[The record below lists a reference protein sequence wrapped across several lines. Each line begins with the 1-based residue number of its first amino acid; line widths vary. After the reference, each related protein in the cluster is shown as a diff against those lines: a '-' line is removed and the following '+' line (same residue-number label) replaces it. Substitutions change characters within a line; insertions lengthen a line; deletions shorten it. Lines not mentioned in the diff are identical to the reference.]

1 MQVPS
6 ANFTEG
12 GDSVRTVDVLI
23 VGGGQAGGRTAE
35 ALRTQGFS
43 GSIALVGREPCLP
56 YERPALSK
64 AYLMGQEDEQG
75 LQLHPSSFWQEQ
87 SIDLYLGCEVRQ
99 LDRAAQRA
107 MLADGRWL
115 GYRHLVV
122 ATGGDPRRLDVPGDG
137 AADVMALR
145 TVEDS
150 QRIRAAMKPGSKVL
164 VIGAGVIGMELAS
177 SACALGAQVE
187 VLEAGPRVM
196 GRILCPATSGWLAE
210 LHQAAGVTL
219 HLNTRLERIDRSGSG
234 LAVRMTH
241 QDGSERTSE
250 ADLVVAAIGVS
261 VGQPFLRDSGL
272 GDEDGMEVDEYCRSR
287 IDPHCYAAGDV
298 ARTPVPYFGRPSRQE
313 TWRNADSQA
322 KAVAAS
328 ILGGSQP
335 YEETPWMWTDQHGRN
350 IQVVGVA
357 PEGMQPVTRGE
368 PGAAAFAVLWVA
380 GGRLRGGVLVDSGRE
395 RRTLEQL
402 VRSGRPIDANLLN
415 NPEVPLKSLL

>member
-1 MQVPS
+1 MQVPN

-12 GDSVRTVDVLI
+12 GASGRDVDVLI

-35 ALRTQGFS
+35 ALRAQGFK
-43 GSIALVGREPCLP
+43 GRIALVGRETWLP

-64 AYLMGQEDEQG
+64 AYLMGQEDESEMA
-75 LQLHPSSFWQEQ
+75 LHLAGFWEEQ
-87 SIDLYLGCEVRQ
+87 SIDLYLGCEVSQ
-99 LDRAAQRA
+99 LDRAGQRA

-122 ATGGDPRRLDVPGDG
+122 ATGGDPRRLDVAGDG
-137 AADVMALR
+137 AAEVVALR
-145 TVEDS
+145 TIEDS
-150 QRIRAAMKPGSKVL
+150 QRIRAGLKAGSKVL

-177 SACALGAQVE
+177 SARAMGAQVE

-196 GRILCPATSGWLAE
+196 GRILCPQTSDWLAA

-219 HLNTRLERIDRSGSG
+219 HLNTRLEGIDRGGSG
-234 LAVRMTH
+234 LKVRMTH
-241 QDGSERTSE
+241 LDGSPRTSE

-261 VGQPFLRDSGL
+261 VSQPFLRDSGL
-272 GDEDGMEVDEYCRSR
+272 GDEDGMEVDTCCRSR
-287 IDPHCYAAGDV
+287 VDPHCYAAGDV

-313 TWRNADSQA
+313 TWRNADNQA

-328 ILGGSQP
+328 ILGGTQP

-350 IQVVGVA
+350 IQVVGVPQA
-357 PEGMQPVTRGE
+357 GMQQVTRGE
-368 PGAAAFAVLWVA
+368 PGAGPFSVLWVA
-380 GGRLRGGVLVDSGRE
+380 DGRLRGGVLVDSGRE

-402 VRSGRPIDANLLN
+402 VRAGCPVDANLLN
-415 NPEVPLKSLL
+415 KPEVPLKSLL